1 MNPII
6 SLNEIITTVTKALFA
21 LGAPPGVDSENGKNV
36 AWLEAHKFPGVIIL
50 AKEIN
55 KIDALGEW
63 PGFNVAEADDGLTID
78 SLIPSGLMLA
88 QTGID
93 IAATGKVL
101 HIRSCSAPLILFAE
115 AMRRVS
121 KLGRYKLNWGID
133 GLLVEADCSYKQC
146 TLSGHQNNFSAAE
159 GVIIKK
165 IKSNYPH
172 DPQPKNQVYRKS
184 LTQGIL
190 VDREPWEQVLKVA
203 KRGLVTSTVQSR
215 ASAGAEV
222 DDSN

>member
-36 AWLEAHKFPGVIIL
+36 AWLEAHKFPGVNIL

-146 TLSGHQNNFSAAE
+146 TLSGNQNNFSAAE
-159 GVIIKK
+159 GVIIQK

-190 VDREPWEQVLKVA
+190 VDKEPWEQVLKVA

>member
-1 MNPII
+1 
-6 SLNEIITTVTKALFA
+6 
-21 LGAPPGVDSENGKNV
+21 
-36 AWLEAHKFPGVIIL
+36 
-50 AKEIN
+50 
-55 KIDALGEW
+55 
-63 PGFNVAEADDGLTID
+63 
-78 SLIPSGLMLA
+78 MLA

-101 HIRSCSAPLILFAE
+101 HIKSCSAPLILFAE

-146 TLSGHQNNFSAAE
+146 TLSGNQNNFSAAE
-159 GVIIKK
+159 GVIIQK

-190 VDREPWEQVLKVA
+190 VDKEPWEQVLKVA